1 MTVYSVILIIVQQ
14 RVAIGPLSL
23 HGFVVVYGAGALID
37 YIDPGTALGE
47 RSSCLLF
54 IDRLLPTVDLLTRCS
69 RTDQQYDRTHCTL
82 QLSVPLPV
90 T

>member
-1 MTVYSVILIIVQQ
+1 MTVHSVMLINVQQ
-14 RVAIGPLSL
+14 HVAIGPLSL
-23 HGFVVVYGAGALID
+23 HGFVVVYGAGVLID
-37 YIDPGTALGE
+37 CIDPGTALDE

-54 IDRLLPTVDLLTRCS
+54 IDRLLLPVDLLTRCS
-69 RTDQQYDRTHCTL
+69 RTDQQHDRTHCTL